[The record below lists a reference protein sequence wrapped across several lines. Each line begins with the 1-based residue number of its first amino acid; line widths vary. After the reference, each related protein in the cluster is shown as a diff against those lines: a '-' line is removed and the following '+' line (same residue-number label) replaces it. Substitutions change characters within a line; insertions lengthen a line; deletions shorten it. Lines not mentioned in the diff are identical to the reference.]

1 MNHTV
6 TLDRRETFFTN
17 PFLEDY
23 YYSDK
28 LDEFK
33 SYSSIADIESAI
45 ANKASFSTEK
55 REVLVSVLKEQ
66 YAEFDLSKEGSE
78 LVAKNIDLLR
88 EQNTFTVATGQQIHI
103 GLGPMY
109 VLYKA
114 FDAIA
119 IAQEL
124 KDKYPNKNFVPVFWM
139 ATEDHDL
146 EEIAQVN
153 VFGKT
158 LEWKTDQTGAVG
170 RMKTDGVSDLFQQIL
185 DEFNFG
191 ETEIS
196 FLNKCKDI
204 YASSDNLDTAFRRLL
219 HSYVGHTG
227 LVIMDADSAEL
238 KALSK
243 SLLRDEI
250 SHANYHALEGV
261 TAAMETA
268 GHERQL
274 HIRENNLF
282 TLAGGKRLKVD
293 SASISDIDSYV
304 NDNYADLSPNAALRP
319 LYQEWI
325 LPNVVYVGGG
335 SEVKYWSQ
343 LKGLFDNYRLP
354 MPYLHL
360 RSSKVLLPK
369 KLHKDLGDEGVVQ
382 MFGSEDQLRAIYA
395 EELAEEKAY
404 LENLYGEVINALSSY
419 DRNVQSAFKGFSL
432 TSKIDKIIPKLT
444 ELERLVNEQMT
455 RKSEQNPEL
464 NKLLKVQA
472 KYFNRE
478 TVQERVEHLLTHS
491 EILNW
496 SAQTIYSYFG
506 LKKSQNI
513 DVIFM

>member
-153 VFGKT
+153 IG
-158 LEWKTDQTGAVG
+158 
-170 RMKTDGVSDLFQQIL
+170 
-185 DEFNFG
+185 
-191 ETEIS
+191 
-196 FLNKCKDI
+196 
-204 YASSDNLDTAFRRLL
+204 
-219 HSYVGHTG
+219 
-227 LVIMDADSAEL
+227 
-238 KALSK
+238 
-243 SLLRDEI
+243 
-250 SHANYHALEGV
+250 
-261 TAAMETA
+261 
-268 GHERQL
+268 
-274 HIRENNLF
+274 
-282 TLAGGKRLKVD
+282 
-293 SASISDIDSYV
+293 
-304 NDNYADLSPNAALRP
+304 
-319 LYQEWI
+319 
-325 LPNVVYVGGG
+325 
-335 SEVKYWSQ
+335 
-343 LKGLFDNYRLP
+343 
-354 MPYLHL
+354 
-360 RSSKVLLPK
+360 
-369 KLHKDLGDEGVVQ
+369 
-382 MFGSEDQLRAIYA
+382 
-395 EELAEEKAY
+395 
-404 LENLYGEVINALSSY
+404 
-419 DRNVQSAFKGFSL
+419 
-432 TSKIDKIIPKLT
+432 
-444 ELERLVNEQMT
+444 
-455 RKSEQNPEL
+455 
-464 NKLLKVQA
+464 
-472 KYFNRE
+472 
-478 TVQERVEHLLTHS
+478 
-491 EILNW
+491 
-496 SAQTIYSYFG
+496 
-506 LKKSQNI
+506 
-513 DVIFM
+513 